1 MIELSGTPETE
12 LTWATELDRLELEL
26 HQIERHQIDRTTG
39 AFDLQPVLSW
49 VEPRDLGPIPPSLMP
64 RARDILARQQ
74 QVAAGL
80 SDALDRIA
88 RQQRYTA
95 RVTQVVNAAQL
106 PVYLDITA

>member
-1 MIELSGTPETE
+1 MTTPATE

-26 HQIERHQIDRTTG
+26 HQIERHQLDSTTG

-49 VEPRDLGPIPPSLMP
+49 EEPRDLGPIPPSLVP
-64 RARDILARQQ
+64 RARDILTRQR

-80 SDALDRIA
+80 SDALDRVA

-95 RVTQVVNAAQL
+95 RVTQAVNVAQQ

>member
-1 MIELSGTPETE
+1 MTTPATE

-26 HQIERHQIDRTTG
+26 HQIERHQLDSTTG

-49 VEPRDLGPIPPSLMP
+49 EEPRDLGPIPPSLVP
-64 RARDILARQQ
+64 RARDILARQR

-80 SDALDRIA
+80 SDALDRVA

-95 RVTQVVNAAQL
+95 RVTQAVNTAQQ

>member
-1 MIELSGTPETE
+1 MTTPDHTPENE

-26 HQIERHQIDRTTG
+26 HQIERQKLDRAG
-39 AFDLQPVLSW
+39 AFDLQPALSW
-49 VEPRDLGPIPPSLMP
+49 EEPRDLGPIPPSLTT

-80 SDALDRIA
+80 NDALDRIA

>member
-1 MIELSGTPETE
+1 MDLASRTPTTE

-26 HQIERHQIDRTTG
+26 HQIERHQIDSTTG

-49 VEPRDLGPIPPSLMP
+49 EEPRALGPIPPSLLP
-64 RARDILARQQ
+64 RAHDILIRQR

-80 SDALDRIA
+80 KDALERIA

-106 PVYLDITA
+106 PVYLDTTA

>member
-1 MIELSGTPETE
+1 MDTPGRTPETE

-49 VEPRDLGPIPPSLMP
+49 EEPRDLGPVPPSLMP

-80 SDALDRIA
+80 NDALDRVG